1 MKLTIREGVHS
12 LHGKTMDTNGLRE
25 NFLITDLFASGGISM
40 TYTHIDRMIAGGI
53 CPTDKPLLLEAGAEL
68 RADYFLQR
76 RELGA
81 INIGGPGRVSVDG
94 KTHDVGPREAVYLSM
109 GVKELVFS
117 SIDPKNPAKYYFN
130 SAPAHRHTESRII
143 TKDQAKRIELGSD
156 GSCNKR
162 TIFQLIHPDILET
175 CQLVMGMTSLATGS
189 VWNTMPCH
197 THERRMEVYLYLDL
211 PEDGLVF
218 HFMGP
223 PSETRHLVVRNEQA
237 VISPSWSIHSGVGT
251 RNYTFIWGMVGENQ
265 TFSDMD
271 QVPMTSLV

>member
-12 LHGKTMDTNGLRE
+12 LHGKTMDTTGLRE
-25 NFLITDLFASGGISM
+25 NFLVTDLFTSGGISM

-53 CPTDKPLLLEAGAEL
+53 CPTDKPLSLEAGTEL

-81 INIGGPGRVSVDG
+81 INIGGPGRVSIDG
-94 KTHDVGPREAVYLSM
+94 KSHDVGSREAVYLSM

-117 SIDPKNPAKYYFN
+117 SIDPKNPAKFYFN
-130 SAPAHRHTESRII
+130 SAPAHRPTQSRVI
-143 TKDQAKRIELGSD
+143 TKDQAKRVELGSD
-156 GSCNKR
+156 ESCNKR
-162 TIFQLIHPDILET
+162 TIFQLIHPDIVET
-175 CQLVMGMTSLATGS
+175 CQLVMGMTTLAAGS
-189 VWNTMPCH
+189 VWNTMPTH

-211 PEDGLVF
+211 PEDGVVF

-251 RNYTFIWGMVGENQ
+251 QNYSFIWGMGGENQ
-265 TFSDMD
+265 TFTDMD
-271 QVPMTSLV
+271 QVPMKALM